1 MEGLRRLPTPAGRTR
16 ALPAHGEHHQ
26 ERHAQGRA
34 CHPGKECWQPLALA
48 SSFPVSFHMRAI
60 VGYSLTSKGGG
71 RVGVRAQAT
80 QKYAIEKKIS
90 EEAAKRHVAE
100 MIGNMIASF
109 SSRITR
115 SFEYVMTKILKRL
128 FVSIHVDD
136 QGLRMVRSPHRTQRQ
151 RTFASSRTDAVN
163 R

>member
-1 MEGLRRLPTPAGRTR
+1 M
-16 ALPAHGEHHQ
+16 
-26 ERHAQGRA
+26 
-34 CHPGKECWQPLALA
+34 
-48 SSFPVSFHMRAI
+48 
-60 VGYSLTSKGGG
+60 
-71 RVGVRAQAT
+71 RAQAT

-136 QGLRMVRSPHRTQRQ
+136 QGLRMVRSSHRTQQ
-151 RTFASSRTDAVN
+151 TYFASSRTYAVN

>member
-1 MEGLRRLPTPAGRTR
+1 M
-16 ALPAHGEHHQ
+16 
-26 ERHAQGRA
+26 
-34 CHPGKECWQPLALA
+34 
-48 SSFPVSFHMRAI
+48 
-60 VGYSLTSKGGG
+60 
-71 RVGVRAQAT
+71 RAQAT

-151 RTFASSRTDAVN
+151 RTLASSRTDAVN